1 MGVSSDFAKRRDA
14 MTRLTTTMLLFGG
27 LAGLAAAGTA
37 GAVNAALDSPSQV
50 VRYSSDALATD
61 SGTRALYARL
71 AQAAEEVCP
80 TASSSRLVSE
90 AVLKCRQ
97 DALTAAINKIHS
109 QRLAALHAA
118 RMTKSG

>member
-1 MGVSSDFAKRRDA
+1 
-14 MTRLTTTMLLFGG
+14 MTRLATTMLLCGG

-37 GAVNAALDSPSQV
+37 GASTAQIDVPSLV
-50 VRYSSDALATD
+50 VHYSSDALATD
-61 SGTRALYARL
+61 SGTRALYRRL

-80 TASSSRLVSE
+80 TASNTRLVSE
-90 AVLKCRQ
+90 VVLKCRQ
-97 DALTAAINKIHS
+97 EALTAAVDKVHS